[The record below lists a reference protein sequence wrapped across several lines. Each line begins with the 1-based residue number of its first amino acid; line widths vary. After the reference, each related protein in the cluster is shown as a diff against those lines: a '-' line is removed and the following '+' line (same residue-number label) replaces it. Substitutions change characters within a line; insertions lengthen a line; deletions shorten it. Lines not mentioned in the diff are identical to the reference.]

1 MKRHL
6 LAVFGCLLSVSVL
19 NAQNPHYA
27 DPESLQWP
35 PQLTATGQPVRHADA
50 LFLKPP
56 AALQQGVRI
65 AQTPPEVTLLICPD
79 QNYPGNPWSN
89 WGSGSFANGKAWFA
103 IGDHYAIG
111 RGKGR
116 YGRGNA
122 IIQEYDPASGAL
134 RTLSTTAALL
144 SLPDDHYLPGKIH
157 SRVDMGRDG
166 WLYYATHR
174 GSPAAASRA
183 NHYRGDWILRTHPEQ
198 GISEVVAEAPVPE
211 HSLPCSV
218 LDPERLIFY
227 ASTAAGPD
235 AEDQRIQFLAWDIE
249 QGRALYSGPDGPARA
264 MILAQSTGR
273 VYYVSGN
280 SDGELHRFDPAQP
293 TVPQSLG
300 ITMGIRAASDETEN
314 GRVYVVSTGQGSG
327 QPELR
332 EFDTRQETVQDL
344 GDAAVGNEKYIASLA
359 ADRSGQF
366 LYYVPGAHGGGWRD
380 GSPVVQFHIPSR
392 TRKVIAF
399 LDPFF
404 TERYGLTLKGTYSV
418 VLSADGSTL
427 FIVWNAARGTKAWD
441 CCALSVIRIPESER

>member
-6 LAVFGCLLSVSVL
+6 FAVFCSLLSVSAVD
-19 NAQNPHYA
+19 AQRPTFV
-27 DPESLQWP
+27 DPESLSWP
-35 PQLTATGQPVRHADA
+35 PQLTAAGQPVTHADPA
-50 LFLKPP
+50 FLQP
-56 AALQQGVRI
+56 AETLQEGVRI
-65 AQTPPEVTLLICPD
+65 AQTPPEVTLLICPN
-79 QNYPGNPWSN
+79 QTYPGNPWSN
-89 WGSGSFANGKAWFA
+89 WGGGSFANGKTWFA

-111 RGKGR
+111 RGNVR

-122 IIQEYDPASGAL
+122 FVQEYDLASGTL
-134 RTLSTTAALL
+134 RTVAATAALL
-144 SLPDDHYLPGKIH
+144 PLPEDHYLPGKIH
-157 SRVDMGRDG
+157 SRVDMGKDG

-183 NHYRGDWILRTHPEQ
+183 NHYRGDWILRTHPRQ
-198 GISEVVAEAPVPE
+198 GVSEIVATAPVPD

-235 AEDQRIQFLAWDIE
+235 AEDQRIQFLAWDI
-249 QGRALYSGPDGPARA
+249 QQQRALYTGPDGPARA
-264 MILAQSTGR
+264 MILARTTGK
-273 VYYVSGN
+273 VYYVPGSN
-280 SDGELHRFDPAQP
+280 DGELHRFDPEHPIAP
-293 TVPQSLG
+293 ESLG
-300 ITMGIRAASDETEN
+300 ITLGIRAASDETAN
-314 GRVYVVSTGQGSG
+314 GRVYVVSTGQASG
-327 QPELR
+327 QPLLR
-332 EFDTRQETVQDL
+332 EFDTTRETVREL

-359 ADRSGQF
+359 VDHAGQF

-380 GSPVVQFHIPSR
+380 GSPVVQFHIPTG

-404 TERYGLTLKGTYSV
+404 TQRYGLTLKGTYSV
-418 VLSADGSTL
+418 VLSDDGSTL